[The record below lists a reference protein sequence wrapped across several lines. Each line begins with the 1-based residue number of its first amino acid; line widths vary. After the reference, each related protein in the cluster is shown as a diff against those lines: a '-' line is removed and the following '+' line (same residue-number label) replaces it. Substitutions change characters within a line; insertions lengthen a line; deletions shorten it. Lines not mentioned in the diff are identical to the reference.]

1 MTLSFRI
8 LFLLALLVALV
19 HPGAAEA
26 HRFAPSLLK
35 VIETSDHIYNVVWKT
50 PTEALSRTQQ
60 RPIWPTSCRV
70 IAENPVLR
78 EGTGTVSSWT
88 LDCKSLGDEG
98 LINQN
103 LGVMGLAE
111 NQASA
116 MVMLSLIDGR
126 SYQRV
131 LNAAAP
137 TFLVPAQPSQSKVMS
152 EYSVLGAE
160 HIWGGIDHL
169 MFVFGL
175 LLLVGGGARLLWTI
189 TAFTVGH
196 SITLALVTL
205 GYLEYPV
212 SLIEFVIALSI
223 FVLALEL
230 TRGEPAGPHQHLS
243 LFKRHPWWL
252 AGGFGLLHG
261 MGFAGALAD
270 IGLPQNNV
278 PLALLFFNI
287 GIEVGQIVF
296 VLLAIGAGWLFKVAL
311 GTRLLND
318 RFTIRRKRLLLI
330 PVYLLGGISAMWCIE
345 RGIEELI

>member
-1 MTLSFRI
+1 MILSFRI

-35 VIETSDHIYNVVWKT
+35 LIETSDHIYNVVWKT
-50 PTEALSRTQQ
+50 PTEALSRVPL

-98 LINQN
+98 LVNQK

-131 LNAAAP
+131 LNATAA
-137 TFLVPAQPSQSKVMS
+137 TFLIPAQPSQSKVVS

-230 TRGEPAGPHQHLS
+230 TRGAARRPSSA
-243 LFKRHPWWL
+243 FKFIQTSPL
-252 AGGFGLLHG
+252 VAGGWLWVAARHG
-261 MGFAGALAD
+261 VCGCPG
-270 IGLPQNNV
+270 
-278 PLALLFFNI
+278 
-287 GIEVGQIVF
+287 
-296 VLLAIGAGWLFKVAL
+296 
-311 GTRLLND
+311 
-318 RFTIRRKRLLLI
+318 
-330 PVYLLGGISAMWCIE
+330 
-345 RGIEELI
+345 